1 MSEKEKSQSDLDH
14 DHYRSSTNVARE
26 LEEVKKTR
34 MYVERADGSNIS
46 GVIIPHHTQIGL
58 SDPKFKSDLGVKGNI
73 NIKGNTV
80 IEGDLE
86 VRGQTTGIETGGSEA
101 STKAV
106 YRSYLSVTST
116 QKLLT
121 WPGSS
126 TTSLS
131 SGSTGNPK
139 AWLIAPFS
147 GKITAVQMAFKANAG
162 GYSGITKFVV
172 DIFRNVDGS
181 GSRAHTISTD
191 IGAGGGT
198 DEFALKVSN
207 VDGASSNYYYR
218 SQAITVTVSEG
229 DLIQVQLQRVGGTN
243 VDATVSIVLTESSTP
258 IP

>member
-1 MSEKEKSQSDLDH
+1 MSEKEKSQTSLDH
-14 DHYRSSTNVARE
+14 DHYDSSTNVARE

-58 SDPKFKSDLGVKGNI
+58 NDPSFKSDLGVKGSI
-73 NIKGNTV
+73 NIKGNAV

-86 VRGQTTGIETGGSEA
+86 VRGQTTGIESGGGSEA

-131 SGSTGNPK
+131 SGATGNPK
-139 AWLIAPFS
+139 AWLTSYF
-147 GKITAVQMAFKANAG
+147 
-162 GYSGITKFVV
+162 
-172 DIFRNVDGS
+172 
-181 GSRAHTISTD
+181 
-191 IGAGGGT
+191 
-198 DEFALKVSN
+198 
-207 VDGASSNYYYR
+207 
-218 SQAITVTVSEG
+218 
-229 DLIQVQLQRVGGTN
+229 
-243 VDATVSIVLTESSTP
+243 
-258 IP
+258 